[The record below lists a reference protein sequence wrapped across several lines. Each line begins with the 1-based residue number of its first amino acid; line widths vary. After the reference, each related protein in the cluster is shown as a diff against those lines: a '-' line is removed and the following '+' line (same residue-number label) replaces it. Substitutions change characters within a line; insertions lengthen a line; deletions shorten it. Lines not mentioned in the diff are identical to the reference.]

1 MDRGSLSRRVDR
13 TPDVSDFGELCW
25 HVNATLVPGT
35 NMTLGEVTIDAG
47 FANPLHRHDNCEELL
62 YLIEGTLEHRIGD
75 EWFTMGPGDVIRV
88 PVGVPHQGRN
98 AGDGPARMV
107 VAYDSGDRHFEVVD
121 EA

>member
-1 MDRGSLSRRVDR
+1 MEKGSLSRRADR

-75 EWFTMGPGDVIRV
+75 EWFAMGPGDVIRV

-98 AGDGPARMV
+98 AGDAPARMV
-107 VAYDSGDRHFEVVD
+107 VAYNSGDRHFEVVD
-121 EA
+121 DS